1 MGVLGKSL
9 VLWVLGVPSGI
20 LLVLWL
26 VGVLR

>member
-9 VLWVLGVPSGI
+9 VLWVLGVPAGI
-20 LLVLWL
+20 LFVLWL